1 MSRRS
6 AKRLTTLALLVM
18 VSLTAGACVSYSI
31 DERPSRQHRRSRAEN
46 SARNALVSLRD
57 AATQWDLDVVRVSE
71 RSALVRNSNNLVMLR
86 KAPHG
91 NVIVN
96 KQRLRSDE
104 IVGRNGQLYLPRDL
118 VRRVDELLRDTP
130 PPPPRQVASSIPLI
144 ASRHLSGVTIMLDA
158 GHGGSDPGAPN
169 RHGPV
174 EKTITLDTA
183 QRVKRTLESWGARVI
198 MTRTGDSYPTLN
210 QRIASSDR
218 ADPNLFVSLHADSAK
233 NTSAHG
239 FTVYVARKSS
249 SASRKAAQNL
259 ERSLKASG
267 ISSRGVRKANFRVI
281 ADTDDPAVLV
291 EMGYLTNPSEASRLS
306 QPAYRQKLAEA
317 IARGVSATF
326 ESRSGPAGSAI
337 ASRAR

>member
-6 AKRLTTLALLVM
+6 VKRLTIFALLVM

-86 KAPHG
+86 KAPNG

-118 VRRVDELLRDTP
+118 VRRVDDLLRDAP
-130 PPPPRQVASSIPLI
+130 PPPKRAAPSMPLI

-210 QRIASSDR
+210 QRVASSDR

-249 SASRKAAQNL
+249 TASRKAAQNL